1 MPVCALGEQRDMDEA
16 APEDSE
22 ERAAFDWIPLTAAI
36 RLLSQIVLASSEA
49 ARNHDFNVKNGP
61 ASSNSD

>member
-36 RLLSQIVLASSEA
+36 RLLSQIVFASSEA
-49 ARNHDFNVKNGP
+49 ARKRRMAVDLPQGRRV
-61 ASSNSD
+61 

>member
-22 ERAAFDWIPLTAAI
+22 DRAAFDWIPLTAAI
-36 RLLSQIVLASSEA
+36 RLLSQIVFASSET
-49 ARNHDFNVKNGP
+49 ARKRRMAVDLPQGRRV
-61 ASSNSD
+61 